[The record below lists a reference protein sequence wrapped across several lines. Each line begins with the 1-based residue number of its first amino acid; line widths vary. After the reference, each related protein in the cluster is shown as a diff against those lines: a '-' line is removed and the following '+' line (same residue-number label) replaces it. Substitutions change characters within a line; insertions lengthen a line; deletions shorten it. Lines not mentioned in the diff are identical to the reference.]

1 VSETLLE
8 TITGE
13 LGAILATLI
22 LMAVTALL
30 DRLRGRPAIIQL
42 RPHRDGDQPGYTAH
56 EKAGDP
62 PQGTTGSEPGYR

>member
-42 RPHRDGDQPGYTAH
+42 RPHKDGPPGYTAH

-62 PQGTTGSEPGYR
+62 PQGTAGSEPGYR